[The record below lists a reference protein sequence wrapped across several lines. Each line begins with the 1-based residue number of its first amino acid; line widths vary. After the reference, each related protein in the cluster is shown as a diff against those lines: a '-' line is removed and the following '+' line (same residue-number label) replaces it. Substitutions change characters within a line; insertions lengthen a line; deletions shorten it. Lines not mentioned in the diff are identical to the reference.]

1 MKQENLEQLTK
12 FNSDNKEFDPIKVIL
27 TEEFENVIGEVSSY
41 NAGIALRLEFLAN
54 IVIDH
59 LHSDIMPLKN
69 KDISALD
76 RNFYGLYN
84 RIEKAKLLLLQ
95 QGYKEEVTSKNPV
108 WFLDMALSDM
118 ERIKEEVKAWYTK
131 KSIYQYGDS

>member
-12 FNSDNKEFDPIKVIL
+12 FNLDNKEFDPIKVIL

-41 NAGIALRLEFLAN
+41 NTGIALRLELLAN

-59 LHSDIMPLKN
+59 LHSDIVPLKY

-76 RNFYGLYN
+76 NNFYGLYH
-84 RIEKAKLLLLQ
+84 RIEKAKLLLLK
-95 QGYKEEVTSKNPV
+95 QGFNAELVSENPV
-108 WFLDMALSDM
+108 WFLNMALSDM
-118 ERIKEEVKAWYTK
+118 ERIKKISK
-131 KSIYQYGDS
+131 KGK

>member
-69 KDISALD
+69 KQLTYSSL
-76 RNFYGLYN
+76 
-84 RIEKAKLLLLQ
+84 
-95 QGYKEEVTSKNPV
+95 
-108 WFLDMALSDM
+108 
-118 ERIKEEVKAWYTK
+118 
-131 KSIYQYGDS
+131 